1 MRQILDLTTAKI
13 AVELTNRCN
22 LRCAMCPMNKLGRPD
37 ADMPWELVEKVAAD
51 FKSNGMVVN
60 WLHEMGDPLMYP
72 RLAEAVDLF
81 PGCSVSTNVMLLDEE
96 MGRALLGSTLR
107 RIRLCVDTVTP
118 RLYPLLRRGGIF
130 EQVVANIRTFL
141 DLSLGKP
148 IKVEIQRLITPETS
162 QETVASFR
170 EFFRLDRYPQAEVI
184 EKTCEP
190 LDTSDETPFHQSFY
204 GCFQGYPFRWF
215 IVLADGRVT
224 HCCYDAH
231 GQQPIGDM
239 RTQTVRE
246 IVDSVKLEE
255 YMAAFKA
262 RDWKTLPR
270 CGECYKNA
278 EGRPPFYDQLIQ
290 LGHRIDRVIPL
301 KPLARRLINR

>member
-1 MRQILDLTTAKI
+1 MRPILNLATAKV

-51 FKSNGMVVN
+51 LKANGLTVN
-60 WLHEMGDPLMYP
+60 WLHEMGDPLLYP
-72 RLAEAVDLF
+72 RLAEAIDLF
-81 PGCSVSTNVMLLDEE
+81 PACSVSTNAMLLDEE
-96 MGRALLGSTLR
+96 MGRELLGSTLR
-107 RIRLCVDTVTP
+107 RIRLCVDTLNP
-118 RLYPLLRRGGIF
+118 RMYPFIRRGGIF
-130 EQVVANIRTFL
+130 EEVVANIRTFL
-141 DLSLGKP
+141 ELSVGKE

-170 EFFRLDRYPQAEVI
+170 EFFQLERYPQAEAI